1 MSHDTP
7 LKAKVEDVRASVKFQ
22 LKKVTCL
29 ACAVGNVDMDDDELK
44 TNIMMALNFLA
55 SLLKKGWHNLK
66 TVYIKTTMGKS
77 IQIL

>member
-1 MSHDTP
+1 MVS
-7 LKAKVEDVRASVKFQ
+7 DVRASVKFQ

-29 ACAVGNVDMDDDELK
+29 ACAVGRIDMTDEELA

-66 TVYIKTTMGKS
+66 SVVIKTSMGKP
-77 IQIL
+77 IKLL